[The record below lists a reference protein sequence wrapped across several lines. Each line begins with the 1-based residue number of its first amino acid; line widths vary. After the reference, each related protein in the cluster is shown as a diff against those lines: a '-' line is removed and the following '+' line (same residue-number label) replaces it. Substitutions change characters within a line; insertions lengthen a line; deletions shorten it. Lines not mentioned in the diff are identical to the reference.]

1 MFDQHHPLTKEAIR
15 ADLQK
20 LGVRSGDI
28 LEVHSSLRKLGWV
41 PGGAPAVVEALIET
55 VGPMGAILM
64 SAYPVTP
71 ALPLTEEETARGITW
86 KVQIL
91 DDPHE
96 KSGLGA
102 IVDAFRKRP
111 DTCLGQGL
119 HRVCAWGRDA
129 ALFAQDGYRRLVEM
143 DGRVLLL
150 GVGIDRCSCMHL
162 VEGKVPL
169 PEDISRRFQIP
180 DDLLRDYPR
189 ERWSI
194 GYGPELPDDPWKKV
208 WDTALERGLVQQG
221 KAGAAD
227 TFLFQARPVLAI
239 FEEWRRADP
248 YGLYG
253 FS

>member
-1 MFDQHHPLTKEAIR
+1 MLDHPLTKDAIR
-15 ADLQK
+15 ADLQN
-20 LGVRSGDI
+20 LGLQTGDI
-28 LEVHSSLRKLGWV
+28 VEVHTALRKLGWV
-41 PGGAPAVVEALIET
+41 EGGAATVVDALMET
-55 VGPMGAILM
+55 VGPQGAILM

-71 ALPLTEEETARGITW
+71 ALPLTEEEIARGITW

-102 IVDAFRKRP
+102 VVDEFRKRP
-111 DTCLGQGL
+111 DICLGRGL

-129 ALFAQDGYRRLVEM
+129 ALFTRDGYRRLVEM

-162 VEGKVPL
+162 VEGNVPL
-169 PEDISRRFQIP
+169 PEDISRRFQLP

-194 GYGPELPDDPWKKV
+194 GYGPETDDPWQKV
-208 WDTALERGLVQQG
+208 WEVALERGLVLQG
-221 KAGAAD
+221 RVGAAGSS
-227 TFLFQARPVLAI
+227 LFQVRPVLAI

-253 FS
+253 FG